1 MTSSEKRLAP
11 ECRPHC
17 VKKFIRSNLMVL
29 MIITGA
35 ILGFVIGLGIN
46 SSVQDLQQP
55 DRYMSGLKINLF
67 MKTRKFRPRLV
78 LIWVHTLSTPNIDMC
93 LKCFFWSELIWG
105 TSRASDLADVT
116 EAEWRWRWK
125 MLEMFAVLNIFVR
138 RSEDSCTFIVYFDL
152 KNLADS
158 LIGESFL

>member
-55 DRYMSGLKINLF
+55 DRYMSVFFYENQKISSEACLDLSPHFLKFSFSSNPKYVSKIL
-67 MKTRKFRPRLV
+67 
-78 LIWVHTLSTPNIDMC
+78 
-93 LKCFFWSELIWG
+93 WSELPYTPSIFIWITVRLDFPIWNKWRPG
-105 TSRASDLADVT
+105 RSGVRHLYYFHQDVWSAS
-116 EAEWRWRWK
+116 
-125 MLEMFAVLNIFVR
+125 IFQ
-138 RSEDSCTFIVYFDL
+138 CW
-152 KNLADS
+152 
-158 LIGESFL
+158 